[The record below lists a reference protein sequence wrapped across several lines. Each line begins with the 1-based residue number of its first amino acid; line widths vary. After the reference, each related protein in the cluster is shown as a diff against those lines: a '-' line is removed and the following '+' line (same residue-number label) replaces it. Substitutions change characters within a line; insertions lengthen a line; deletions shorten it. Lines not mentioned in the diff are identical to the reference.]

1 MLCSRPC
8 SCSSGLSR
16 RQACGS
22 LRLSGSRRRPDSSRS
37 VVAFGKKGKKK
48 GGGGGGGSQAATT
61 EAAPPDE
68 PVVASSGD
76 GELDVT
82 NAIKACKDKMS
93 KAIANVQSNFDS
105 VRTGRAN
112 PAMLDNIEVEYYGS
126 MAPLNTVA
134 GISVPEASTLVVKP
148 FDTSALGDIEKAILA
163 SDLGITPNNDGQQ
176 IRLSIP
182 DMTEERRKELT
193 KTVGKYAEE
202 GKVAIRNVRRDA
214 MKVAQRCEKDGLISK
229 DRLKE
234 AEDEVQKITDGS
246 IKKLEDAAAA
256 KDKDVMTL

>member
-1 MLCSRPC
+1 MVS
-8 SCSSGLSR
+8 
-16 RQACGS
+16 ACCVCEVF
-22 LRLSGSRRRPDSSRS
+22 LLQIMHKNKTRKKDDMRL
-37 VVAFGKKGKKK
+37 
-48 GGGGGGGSQAATT
+48 TYLLT
-61 EAAPPDE
+61 LPPQ
-68 PVVASSGD
+68 PQ
-76 GELDVT
+76 
-82 NAIKACKDKMS
+82 
-93 KAIANVQSNFDS
+93 AIANVQSNFDS